1 MFEIGDEVVCVD
13 ATIKPEMLFAVTQYY
28 PNWVKNGK
36 KYTVRGFTANDGIV
50 DGMWLEEIVNPEIY
64 IKLIDRTQE
73 PAFGL
78 FRFAKA
84 EKSAQKENIK
94 EEQHAGI

>member
-13 ATIKPEMLFAVTQYY
+13 ATIKPEMLLAVVNFY
-28 PNWVKNGK
+28 PSWVKDGE
-36 KYTVRGFTANDGIV
+36 KYTVRGFTDNDGIV
-50 DGMWLEEIVNPEIY
+50 DGVWLEEIVNPEIY
-64 IKLIDRTQE
+64 IKLINRTQE

-84 EKSAQKENIK
+84 EKIAQKEIIK
-94 EEQHAGI
+94 EEQYA